1 MLTPLGPGTAFLR
14 RNAAARSE
22 DVELDE
28 EPGLSPQGGGF
39 QPNSEAV
46 RKDDLD
52 VPTFLRKQMD

>member
-1 MLTPLGPGTAFLR
+1 MRRAASAPGEEAEPT
-14 RNAAARSE
+14 
-22 DVELDE
+22 E